1 VIKVANLKM
10 VEVKGKTLCMLMDP
24 IQILV
29 QNLTEKLGAPQD
41 IAEIAKNQSSF
52 ELDKQIEIPSSQKE
66 EKIEVD
72 IPETKVAETA
82 ANTKAKYQA
91 PSPVK
96 AASPVKQQ
104 PVLQDSSDN
113 NSYMP
118 IKAVNTFTRDW
129 VIKARISNK
138 GPLKTT
144 KKGGYLLKIEMVDH
158 HGSQIEGTFF
168 NKPAERFNSLL
179 QQDKVYLFSNGQVR
193 MANKKFSSLNNDFCI
208 IFDEPANIQEA
219 ADDGSITQQAFEFKT
234 IQEVGDAIQIK
245 SADVIGIVT
254 MVGEQESIK
263 LKSGEEKTRK
273 SVQIADQSGCSI
285 NLTLWGTEFCT
296 KNEALRVGQ
305 VLAVKQARVS
315 EFGGKSLNV
324 ASDHAGLYPDI
335 KIPEAEKV
343 LAWWRQNSDSS
354 LN

>member
-1 VIKVANLKM
+1 
-10 VEVKGKTLCMLMDP
+10 
-24 IQILV
+24 
-29 QNLTEKLGAPQD
+29 
-41 IAEIAKNQSSF
+41 
-52 ELDKQIEIPSSQKE
+52 
-66 EKIEVD
+66 
-72 IPETKVAETA
+72 
-82 ANTKAKYQA
+82 
-91 PSPVK
+91 
-96 AASPVKQQ
+96 
-104 PVLQDSSDN
+104 
-113 NSYMP
+113 
-118 IKAVNTFTRDW
+118 
-129 VIKARISNK
+129 
-138 GPLKTT
+138 
-144 KKGGYLLKIEMVDH
+144 
-158 HGSQIEGTFF
+158 
-168 NKPAERFNSLL
+168 
-179 QQDKVYLFSNGQVR
+179 
-193 MANKKFSSLNNDFCI
+193 
-208 IFDEPANIQEA
+208 
-219 ADDGSITQQAFEFKT
+219 
-234 IQEVGDAIQIK
+234 
-245 SADVIGIVT
+245 